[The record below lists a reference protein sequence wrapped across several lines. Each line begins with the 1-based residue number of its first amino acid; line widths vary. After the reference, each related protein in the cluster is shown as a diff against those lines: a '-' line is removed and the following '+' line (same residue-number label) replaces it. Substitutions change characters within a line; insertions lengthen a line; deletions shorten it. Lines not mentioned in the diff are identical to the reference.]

1 MEDFLHL
8 VSIFYLASIS
18 LVQNLLCLIKPWHSK
33 EKLDS
38 YQIEWMEGLIFKVN
52 FMAWMLAC
60 EAQTY
65 FRWSLHSL
73 RREGEKRRPEIR
85 LRFAGYLHADE
96 RFDVLPVWKMMEWP
110 FLAGLCDWEKPLFI
124 CSRWQRAEV
133 WRKRTNRARK
143 ETDPNLTQSV
153 AGLLVI
159 CSPSQQQRD

>member
-96 RFDVLPVWKMMEWP
+96 CFDVLPVWKMMEWP
-110 FLAGLCDWEKPLFI
+110 FLAGLCDWEKPLFSF
-124 CSRWQRAEV
+124 SRWQRAKV
-133 WRKRTNRARK
+133 RRNRTNREK
-143 ETDPNLTQSV
+143 ELIPSSLSH
-153 AGLLVI
+153 LLA
-159 CSPSQQQRD
+159 SW